1 MRHNKVKKRLL
12 GVLLLLLIVAAAYV
26 GIELWQQKEADG
38 ESALAVLEP
47 KKETIILWYT
57 DDVLTDYLNNKALD
71 FQEKNDIRV
80 QTKLVSG
87 LEYLESVNEASIYGE
102 HETPDVFIVSND
114 LLEKA
119 YLSGLAVELADGT
132 LVSGANGFNQAAIN
146 AVTYNGKIVGCPL
159 YFETSALLYNK
170 TYLEQIA
177 QAASEQGDGEE
188 ASGESDSS
196 DAAEAI
202 TAADLI
208 PSSIADIL
216 NFADSYSAP
225 ENVEYFFRWDV
236 SDIFYNYF
244 FIGNYIS
251 VGGDSGDNKSLIDIY
266 NRESIASLK
275 VYQDLNQFFS
285 IDTKETNYDTIL
297 QEFLEGRT
305 IYTIATSDCI
315 RKLDE
320 AAANGEFAYEYG
332 IAMLPD
338 INVELS
344 TKGMSVTNAL
354 VINGYS
360 EHKAAANRFLA
371 YLAGEASA
379 DLYDMTGK
387 ISAVTQP
394 SYADAH
400 VEAFMQNYAAS
411 APIPKMIETSNF
423 WIELEICFAKVWGGE
438 DANVQIRTLSE
449 KIKTQLAGEPVA
461 EIVLEDPQVEL
472 LPATEYEDSGE
483 TG

>member
-1 MRHNKVKKRLL
+1 MRHGKIKKRLL
-12 GVLLLLLIVAAAYV
+12 GVAAVLLIAAAVYA
-26 GIELWQQKEADG
+26 GMTLWQGSGPDKEAPG
-38 ESALAVLEP
+38 EWES

-57 DDVLTDYLNNKALD
+57 DDALTDYLNNKALD

-80 QTKLVSG
+80 ETKLVSG
-87 LEYLESVNEASIYGE
+87 LEYLEGINAASLSGDD
-102 HETPDVFIVSND
+102 ETPDIYIVSND

-119 YLSGLAVELADGT
+119 YLAGLAVELADGE
-132 LVSGANGFNQAAIN
+132 LVSAQRGFNQAAVN

-177 QAASEQGDGEE
+177 QTASQTQEDGE
-188 ASGESDSS
+188 
-196 DAAEAI
+196 
-202 TAADLI
+202 TAADAELSEPVTAEALI
-208 PSSIADIL
+208 PSSIVDIL
-216 NFADSYSAP
+216 TFADSYSAP

-251 VGGDSGDNKSLIDIY
+251 VGGAAGDDKALIDIY

-275 VYQDLNQFFS
+275 VYQELNQFFS

-297 QEFLEGRT
+297 QEFQEGRT

-315 RKLDE
+315 RKLEE

-332 IAMLPD
+332 IAMLPA
-338 INVELS
+338 INEELD

-354 VINGYS
+354 AVNGYS
-360 EHKAAANRFLA
+360 EHKAAANRFLE
-371 YLAGEASA
+371 YLSGEASA
-379 DLYDMTGK
+379 DLYGMTGK
-387 ISAVTQP
+387 ISAVAQS
-394 SYADAH
+394 SYENAH
-400 VEAFMQNYAAS
+400 VEAFMRSYEAS
-411 APIPKMIETSNF
+411 VPIPKMIETSNF
-423 WIELEICFAKVWGGE
+423 WIELEICFARVWEGA
-438 DANVQIRTLSE
+438 DANLQLRTLSE
-449 KIKTQLAGEPVA
+449 KIQTQLAGEPVA
-461 EIVLEDPQVEL
+461 EIALEDPQVEL

-483 TG
+483 LAE